1 MLKRQHLLRN
11 NFFHFSQILKPGSR
25 KSFVHGSGR
34 SIGPMN
40 GQIPKR
46 RNHPIP
52 TMKTAQAFQ
61 KISVGVSLFILALGF
76 SSIGLMSLIHQPLS
90 DDSLAFS
97 AMGGV
102 IGGWA
107 SIAVAS
113 VFIFAAL
120 LHARRHSWFTAQSC
134 VLSRENLTS

>member
-1 MLKRQHLLRN
+1 MKRPN
-11 NFFHFSQILKPGSR
+11 PEAKKPSNTY
-25 KSFVHGSGR
+25 K
-34 SIGPMN
+34 
-40 GQIPKR
+40 
-46 RNHPIP
+46 
-52 TMKTAQAFQ
+52 MKTSQAFQ
-61 KISVGVSLFILALGF
+61 KISVGISLFILALGF

-97 AMGGV
+97 AISSV

-120 LHARRHSWFTAQSC
+120 RHVRRHSWLTAYQG
-134 VLSRENLTS
+134 